1 MQHVGSMRWSGV
13 GRAYARSFASLCE
26 GTVGLLLDRTHG
38 DDHLDVG
45 CGAGALARAAAGRGR
60 RVVAVDHDR
69 DMTGLTRAAT
79 EGLDVRV
86 VGASLP
92 ALGLPDATFD
102 VVTANFVVNH
112 VPDPTAAVREL
123 ARVVRPGGQV
133 AVTSW
138 TSRPTLQ
145 AQLFR
150 DSFAAAG
157 AVAVPGQR
165 LPEQL
170 DYERSVEGVA
180 GLLTQA
186 GLTVTASGERCWDW
200 RVSWDDL
207 WAGISGGVGG
217 VGESYLAQTEEVRAR
232 IERELRARCA
242 EHETAG
248 LFTMPSVAAW
258 AVAVR

>member
-1 MQHVGSMRWSGV
+1 M
-13 GRAYARSFASLCE
+13 GRAYARSFAALCG
-26 GTVGLLLDRTHG
+26 GTVELLLDRTHG

-45 CGAGALARAAAGRGR
+45 CGAGTLAVAAAGRGR
-60 RVVAVDHDR
+60 RVLAVDRDS
-69 DMTGLTRAAT
+69 DMTGLTRAAA

-86 VGASLP
+86 AGASLP

-112 VPDPTAAVREL
+112 VPDPRAAVREL
-123 ARVVRPGGQV
+123 GRVVRPGGQV

-157 AVAVPGQR
+157 AVPVPGQR
-165 LPEQL
+165 LPEHL

-186 GLTVTASGERCWDW
+186 GLTVSASGERCWDW
-200 RVSWDDL
+200 RVSWTDL

-217 VGESYLAQTEEVRAR
+217 VGETYLAQTDEVRADV
-232 IERELRARCA
+232 ERELRARTI
-242 EHETAG
+242 EHESGG
-248 LFTMPSVAAW
+248 LLTLPSVAAW
-258 AVAVR
+258 AVGVR